1 MGTLRPG
8 CPPVP
13 WANVSGEPLVPEALD
28 HLPDLG
34 FPMVIVL
41 QKMGESLFDVGV
53 EVREVHGVLQAA
65 KSFQDC
71 IFPGEKRL
79 LEFALGH
86 EVRW

>member
-1 MGTLRPG
+1 M
-8 CPPVP
+8 
-13 WANVSGEPLVPEALD
+13 
-28 HLPDLG
+28 
-34 FPMVIVL
+34 F
-41 QKMGESLFDVGV
+41 V

-86 EVRW
+86 RGNG